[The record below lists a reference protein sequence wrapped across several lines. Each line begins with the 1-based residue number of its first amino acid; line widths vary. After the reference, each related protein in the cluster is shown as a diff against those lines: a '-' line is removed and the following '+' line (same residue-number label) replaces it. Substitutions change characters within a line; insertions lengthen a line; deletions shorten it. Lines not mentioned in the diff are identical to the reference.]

1 MLTLD
6 GFPKDRGIDAGDR
19 ADSVQGD
26 GSEVLIELDRVEVY
40 QATGMLTRSW
50 TSARLRPC
58 CGCGRRPSRLGGP
71 SEVASAILDR
81 RLELDRDPDGQRRSR
96 P

>member
-1 MLTLD
+1 MLRL
-6 GFPKDRGIDAGDR
+6 R
-19 ADSVQGD
+19 AQAV
-26 GSEVLIELDRVEVY
+26 
-40 QATGMLTRSW
+40 ATGRT
-50 TSARLRPC
+50 A
-58 CGCGRRPSRLGGP
+58 